1 MAPCPLKSKILVFIL
16 VKENVLFTGKSPL
29 MAPLIQCNIEI
40 DLICLFPVNMLKT
53 SIGQKYR
60 P

>member
-29 MAPLIQCNIEI
+29 MAPLIQCDIEI

-53 SIGQKYR
+53 SI
-60 P
+60 